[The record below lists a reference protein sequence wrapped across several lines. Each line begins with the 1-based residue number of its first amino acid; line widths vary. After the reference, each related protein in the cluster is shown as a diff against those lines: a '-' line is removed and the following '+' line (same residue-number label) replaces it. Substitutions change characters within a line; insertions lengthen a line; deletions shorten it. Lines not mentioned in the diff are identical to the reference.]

1 MVMRKLSFTP
11 LCLIGTVLFAAW
23 PAIAGAPPRNPDAPS
38 LQTVLHSFNGA
49 DGAMP
54 YSGLFLASD
63 GKYYGTTIG
72 GNSGGTIYSMDTDGN
87 FTLLYTFPGGA
98 AGAAPYGSLIQ
109 LSNGTFY
116 GTTALG
122 GTSNSGTIF
131 EMVPGNNPV
140 VLHSFNSATDGAQ
153 PFGGLYL
160 ATDGFLYG
168 TTSTGGPNGAG
179 TAFRIATDG
188 SQFTMLHGFPSSA
201 GDGANPQAAMTQGFD
216 GFLYATTLNGGAF
229 NQGAVFKMDTSGNVT
244 VLHSLNGTT
253 DGGHPYSVLVQAD
266 QDNFFGTA
274 STGGHGAGLLFK
286 LDFKLIFS
294 IKHRFHADTE
304 GSTPISGISFG
315 GNGSLFGVLTTGG
328 PGGGGALYATDQ
340 YGTLTII
347 QSFSSAGGFFNATGI
362 PVQAPDS
369 SVYGTAQMGGAN
381 GDGVIYRV
389 VPGNSA
395 PRWGPLGPFSIQ
407 LPNSPA
413 AAGKLQ
419 ALVVQNHNPAV
430 MLAGGGVGPGNS
442 GPYTQTGIYKTVNG
456 GVTWAPANVGLTDP
470 VINTLWLDQNN
481 PNTILAGTDTGG
493 VFQSTDA
500 GAHWTQTAAG
510 GSVSAFA
517 QVGSTLYGAASVG
530 IGKSTDDGATWTLAK
545 ASSSPARVLATGAGA
560 LYAGLDNGTVLIKL
574 TANSGLKT
582 TTPAS
587 GTVWSIA
594 VNPTNAKNAFVVEWN
609 NSQSPDL
616 YVTTNGGNNWA
627 AVSNLSCPAQVVAY
641 SALTSTLYAGCNGA
655 LFRSSDN
662 GNSWSQIAG
671 AIWNLRLLIPDFAS
685 VSGDIAVGSDQG
697 IFLGVNQGTTWQSL
711 NGNITS
717 NILYGL
723 GSRGNRL
730 FTTAQGFNSIISH
743 DGGDSWS
750 SQIFANSPT
759 GEAGTVLINP
769 GDISYVYY
777 YTTAGFQL
785 SSDRGNNYKPIPTLP
800 ASEFPSYAGNGNI
813 LAPDIQKPARV
824 YAAGVDGVFKSTNFG
839 ASFALQSWPVSA
851 PVMVSVDPSNSN
863 TIFVGQQNGQLA
875 ITHDGGAT
883 WTTANL
889 GCTNC
894 GAPTALAVDPTNSL
908 NVLVGMS
915 QPPPNGGI
923 LFSSNGGATFAP
935 SNSGIVSA
943 PSRCEAAITRIRF
956 DPSGSGL
963 IAASTNN
970 GLYTS
975 ADEGQTW
982 SNIQGPTVVPTAF
995 TDVIWSLGDLY
1006 ATTCG
1011 QGLVRTPFA
1020 Q

>member
-1 MVMRKLSFTP
+1 MRNLPFTL
-11 LCLIGTVLFAAW
+11 LCLIGVLLVAF
-23 PAIAGAPPRNPDAPS
+23 PAVAGEPLRSPDAPS
-38 LQTVLHSFNGA
+38 LETVLHSFNGA

-72 GNSGGTIYSMDTDGN
+72 GNSGGTIYNIDTAGN
-87 FTLLYTFPGGA
+87 FTLIYTFPGGS

-122 GTSNSGTIF
+122 GTANSGTIF

-140 VLHSFNSATDGAQ
+140 VLHSFNGNTEGAQ

-160 ATDGFLYG
+160 AVDGFLYG

-179 TAFRIATDG
+179 TAYRIAIDG
-188 SQFTMLHGFPSSA
+188 SQFAMLHGFPSFA

-216 GFLYATTLNGGAF
+216 GFLYASTLNGGTF
-229 NQGAVFKMDTSGNVT
+229 NQGTVLKMDTSGNVT
-244 VLHSLNGTT
+244 VLHSLDGGT

-294 IKHRFHADTE
+294 IKHRFNAETE

-315 GNGSLFGVLTTGG
+315 GNGSLFGVLTTSG

-347 QSFSSAGGFFNATGI
+347 QSFSSADGFNATGI

-389 VPGNSA
+389 VPGSSKI
-395 PRWGPLGPFSIQ
+395 RWQALGPDLIQ
-407 LPNSPA
+407 LPNSPT

-419 ALVVQNHNPAV
+419 ALVVQDQNSAV
-430 MLAGGGVGPGNS
+430 MLTGGGIGPGNS

-456 GVTWAPANVGLTDP
+456 GVTWTPANVGLTDP

-481 PNTILAGTDTGG
+481 PNTVLAGTNTAG

-500 GAHWTQTAAG
+500 GAHWTQTAVG

-517 QVGSTLYGAASVG
+517 QIGSTLYGAASVG
-530 IGKSTDDGATWTLAK
+530 IGKSTDDGATWTLVR
-545 ASSSPARVLATGAGA
+545 STPSPARALAAAAGA
-560 LYAGLDNGTVLIKL
+560 LYAGLDNGSVLIKL
-574 TANSGLKT
+574 SASSPWKT

-594 VNPTNAKNAFVVEWN
+594 VNPANAANALVVEWN

-616 YVTTNGGNNWA
+616 YVTTNGGTNWA
-627 AVSNLSCPAQVVAY
+627 TVSSLSCPAQVVAY
-641 SALTSTLYAGCNGA
+641 SVLTSTLYAGCNGA
-655 LFRSSDN
+655 LFQSADN

-671 AIWNLRLLIPDFAS
+671 AIWDVRLLVPDFAG
-685 VSGDIAVGSDQG
+685 VSGNIAVGSDQG
-697 IFLGVNQGTTWQSL
+697 LFLGINQGATWQSL
-711 NGNITS
+711 NGDITT

-723 GSRGNRL
+723 GTRGNRL
-730 FTTAQGFNSIISH
+730 FTTGEGFNSIISH
-743 DGGDSWS
+743 DGGDTWS
-750 SQIFANSPT
+750 SQIFPNSPT
-759 GEAGTVLINP
+759 GENGTVLINP
-769 GDISYVYY
+769 GNESYVYY

-785 SSDRGNNYKPIPTLP
+785 SSDRGNDYSPVLTLP
-800 ASEFPSYAGNGNI
+800 ASEFPAYAGNGNI
-813 LAPDIQKPARV
+813 LAPDVQTPARV
-824 YAAGVDGVFKSTNFG
+824 YAAGVDGIFKSTTFG
-839 ASFALQSWPVSA
+839 AKFALQSWPIST
-851 PVMVSVDPSNSN
+851 PVMVAVDPSNSN

-875 ITHDGGAT
+875 ITHDGGTT
-883 WTTANL
+883 WTTASL

-923 LFSSNGGATFAP
+923 LFSSNGGATFAL
-935 SNSGIVSA
+935 SNSGITSA
-943 PSRCEAAITRIRF
+943 PSGCDAAITRIRF

-963 IAASTNN
+963 IAAATNS
-970 GLYTS
+970 GIYTS
-975 ADEGQTW
+975 VDEGQTW
-982 SNIQGPTVVPTAF
+982 SNIQGTIVPTAV

-1011 QGLVRTPFA
+1011 EGLLKAAFA